1 MSRLFFCTILCFI
14 LFVPLFADNANP
26 MQLWYRH
33 SAAEWT
39 DALPIGNG
47 RLGAMIFGGVDNDR
61 IQLNEDT
68 MWSGHPIERAKPG
81 AKKALDKARKLL
93 FDGHYV
99 EAEKVIADDFMGL
112 RIEPGLHSYQTL
124 GDLNLFFDHANVR
137 NYRRELDLDRAV
149 ATVSYDF
156 NGIHFKREYFS
167 SPVDQTIV
175 IRLSADQPGA
185 ISCAIKLSRP
195 ADATVDIVGDDQI
208 KMYGQLN
215 NDGVV
220 YESQVKILQTG
231 GSRLASSERIA
242 ISDADQV
249 VILIAA
255 ATNYRGTDPRRECFN
270 VLSQIADKPF
280 EKILS
285 DHITEHQRLFHRV
298 DLNLGRTAAADF
310 PTDER
315 LWVMQDGAV
324 DPQLIALYYQYG
336 RYLLMCS
343 SRPGSMP
350 ANLQGLWA
358 GTVNPP
364 WNADYHININI
375 QMNYWLAELTNLSE
389 CHEPFF
395 EFLDALRPRGSKTA
409 KEVYGADGFVAHHT
423 TDAWHFTDPI
433 GNPQYG
439 MWQMGVAWS
448 AQHVWEHYLFT
459 GDEKFLREQAY
470 PIMKDAAD
478 FLVDFLVEHPKTG
491 YLVTGPSTSPENRFK
506 TKDGQIAHLNMGTTM
521 DTQITHDL
529 FSNCIDAA
537 NVLGIDQRYAKKLAK
552 LRDQLPPMSIGS
564 DGRLME
570 WTEEFEEPEPGH
582 RHISHLFG
590 IHPGRQI
597 TLQHTPELAGA
608 ARKTIDCRL
617 EHGGGHTGWSRAWII
632 NFFARLQDGDN
643 AYENVLALLRKSTL
657 NNLFDTHPPFQ
668 IDGNFGGVSG
678 ITEMLLQSHAGEI
691 HMLPALPR
699 AWSNGSVQ
707 GLRARGGFTVDM
719 TWDQGNIAT
728 AVIVSDL
735 GGVCRVRTP
744 NPVIVIRA
752 DEKNA
757 KGDNPNPFYK
767 MQTPVKTNI
776 LNPDAVER
784 LNVKEGFVI
793 DFDTKAGQ
801 VYTLLE
807 KN

>member
-1 MSRLFFCTILCFI
+1 MYRILFICVLTVFFI
-14 LFVPLFADNANP
+14 LPLFAENSNP

-33 SAAEWT
+33 PAAEWT

-47 RLGAMIFGGVDNDR
+47 RLGAMVFGGVDDDR

-68 MWSGHPIERAKPG
+68 MWSGHPIERATPG
-81 AKKALDKARKLL
+81 AKQALGKARKLL
-93 FDGHYV
+93 FDGKYV
-99 EAEKVIADDFMGL
+99 EAENVIADDFMGK

-124 GDLNLFFDHANVR
+124 GDLNLRFDHADVKK
-137 NYRRELDLDRAV
+137 YRRELNLDRAV
-149 ATVSYDF
+149 VTVSYEF
-156 NGIHFKREYFS
+156 NKIRFTREYFS
-167 SPVDQTIV
+167 SPVDQAIV
-175 IRLSADQPGA
+175 IRLSADKPGA
-185 ISCAIKLSRP
+185 LSLSAKLSRP
-195 ADATVDIVGDDQI
+195 ANAIVDMVGDNLI

-215 NDGVV
+215 NDGVQ
-220 YESQVKILQTG
+220 YESQVKITSIG
-231 GSRLASSERIA
+231 GKQNVVSDAIE

-249 VILIAA
+249 LIVVVA
-255 ATNYRGTDPRRECFN
+255 ATNYRGTDPRRACFDD
-270 VLSQIADKPF
+270 LTQLADKDF
-280 EKILS
+280 DAILS

-315 LWVMQDGAV
+315 LWVKQGGAV

-336 RYLLMCS
+336 RYLLISS
-343 SRPGSMP
+343 SRPGTMP

-358 GTVNPP
+358 GTLNPP

-375 QMNYWLAELTNLSE
+375 QMNYWPAELTNLSE
-389 CHEPFF
+389 CHVPFF
-395 EFLDALRPRGSKTA
+395 DFLDALRPRGSMTA
-409 KEVYGADGFVAHHT
+409 KETYGADGFVAHHT

-433 GNPQYG
+433 GKPIYG
-439 MWQMGVAWS
+439 MWQMGAAWS
-448 AQHVWEHYLFT
+448 AQHLWEHYLFT
-459 GDEKFLREQAY
+459 GDEKFLREKAY

-478 FLVDFLVEHPKTG
+478 FLVDFLIEHPKTG

-506 TKDGQIAHLNMGTTM
+506 TADGQIAHLNMGTTM

-537 NVLGIDQRYAKKLAK
+537 NVLGIDARYAKKLAT
-552 LRDQLPPMSIGS
+552 LRDQLPPMTIGS

-582 RHISHLFG
+582 RHISHLYG
-590 IHPGRQI
+590 MHPGRQI

-608 ARKTIDCRL
+608 ARKTIDYRL
-617 EHGGGHTGWSRAWII
+617 SHGGGHTGWSRAWII
-632 NFFARLQDGDN
+632 NFFARLHDGEK
-643 AYENVLALLRKSTL
+643 AYENILALLRKSTL

-691 HMLPALPR
+691 HMLPAMPT
-699 AWSNGSVQ
+699 AWDAGSVT
-707 GLRARGGFTVDM
+707 GLRARGGFEIDM
-719 TWDQGNIAT
+719 TWQDGKIVT
-728 AVIVSDL
+728 AAVYSDL

-752 DEKNA
+752 NEKAAN
-757 KGDNPNPFYK
+757 GENPNPFYS
-767 MQTPVKTNI
+767 MQTPVKTQI
-776 LNPDAVER
+776 LDEKKLQK
-784 LNVKEGFVI
+784 LNVTDGFVV
-793 DFDTKAGQ
+793 DFETEVGQ

-807 KN
+807 KK